1 MPLLLLW
8 FWKMP
13 LLFNYLEPCHY
24 NLTCIWDVLLHT
36 LSLYSEN
43 FLDQITHVFLLHP
56 FSPVHLFPSM
66 ELDSDDAGAFLRPYL
81 FPGAATWQLAQ
92 VTLAPSS
99 SQGGEVRRT
108 LTVGSTDGD
117 GFPGI
122 GSEAGGSPVP
132 KMTDGSR
139 RLARRSPRASL
150 WACGHAAADRG
161 RWKPSPTTPSC
172 TKPSVAVVA
181 AHQMRKPPLTTDE
194 EPISHYAILAPSL
207 FFQSICSQFC
217 CTPTVCENAHE
228 SKDPSSPAWPDVG
241 AQCCHLL
248 QRCCS
253 LWPSLTAW
261 APAPLA
267 PGPVWASAAPPLRTL
282 SCCWAS

>member
-1 MPLLLLW
+1 MAEEASGVDKSSLLCRVEDLQRDLDE
-8 FWKMP
+8 KTD
-13 LLFNYLEPCHY
+13 LVE
-24 NLTCIWDVLLHT
+24 VLSRRVEELQR
-36 LSLYSEN
+36 EN

-92 VTLAPSS
+92 ETLAPSS

-150 WACGHAAADRG
+150 RACGHAAADRR

-267 PGPVWASAAPPLRTL
+267 PGPV
-282 SCCWAS
+282 